1 LVSLG
6 FVDAKS
12 DTLLFVYH
20 RGADSA
26 YLLLYVDN
34 IVLTASSL
42 KLLQHTTTALQQQ
55 FMMKDLGPLHHFL
68 GVSKEQR
75 YDNFFLHPCQ
85 YARDILEHTGMSDS
99 SHAPLRSTLRPRSP
113 PTCPPSPP
121 INDLTAYRSLA
132 WAL

>member
-42 KLLQHTTTALQQQ
+42 KLLQHTTSSVSQKSSGMTTSSSTRAS
-55 FMMKDLGPLHHFL
+55 MLGTF
-68 GVSKEQR
+68 
-75 YDNFFLHPCQ
+75 
-85 YARDILEHTGMSDS
+85 S
-99 SHAPLRSTLRPRSP
+99 SIPA
-113 PTCPPSPP
+113 
-121 INDLTAYRSLA
+121 
-132 WAL
+132 